1 MSQLLLHIGFPKSG
15 STYLQKWFE
24 KNPSVY
30 YQPKYMAQ
38 GFLNAWELAKYAQFS
53 PSPPQSYVL
62 SCEDLTLFQSER
74 DLVGLRDTY
83 DFNHRRYQEN
93 VCEMLHQLFPT
104 AKILIV
110 TRSYK
115 TIFQS
120 IYSQYLAMAGSLE
133 PEAFI
138 KANHALFSSM
148 LDYTYVIN
156 LYREKFGKDRVIVM
170 PYELMRDNLAEFLS
184 LIENELD
191 IQEKFNFTDKKIN
204 AAYDIKVLTA
214 YQRLSN
220 FVCQLI
226 KPLPRFVQE
235 SIYKKYAAI
244 VRNDKPHA
252 LLLFMSKFVTNPID
266 LNKVSGM
273 ADFMKDKAEVLRTE
287 KLYESFLNEYQLS

>member
-1 MSQLLLHIGFPKSG
+1 MAQLLLHIGFPKSG

-24 KNPSVY
+24 QNPHVY
-30 YQPKYMAQ
+30 YQPKYIAQ

-53 PSPPQSYVL
+53 PAAPQSYVL

-93 VCEMLHQLFPT
+93 VCEMLHQFFPS

-120 IYSQYLAMAGSLE
+120 IYSQYLAMAGSLK
-133 PEAFI
+133 PDDFI
-138 KANHALFSSM
+138 KANHSLFASM

-156 LYREKFGKDRVIVM
+156 SYREKFGRDKVVVL
-170 PYELMRDNLAEFLS
+170 PYELMRDNLPEFIS
-184 LIENELD
+184 LIEKELD
-191 IQEKFNFTDKKIN
+191 IKEKFHFTDRKIN
-204 AAYDIKVLTA
+204 AAYNIRVLTA

-220 FVCQLI
+220 LAYQLL
-226 KPLPRFVQE
+226 KYFPRSFQE
-235 SIYKKYAAI
+235 LAYKKYASI
-244 VRNDKPHA
+244 VRKDEPHA
-252 LLLFMSKFVTNPID
+252 FLLFLAKFVKQPLD
-266 LNKVSGM
+266 MSQVKPM
-273 ADFMKDKAEVLRTE
+273 ADFMKDKAEVLKTE
-287 KLYESFLNEYQLS
+287 KLYAPYLNEYSLS